1 MMAVSAERR
10 WCVVGG
16 ADKGGIL
23 VRTAPETSSPVA
35 PSRLATGALLREER
49 VEGNRL
55 EYTKLMGEGPETGW
69 VTIKLNEKVL
79 LDPAPIFEP
88 KPAAAGREAG
98 VFAEAA
104 SLAPPSRKI
113 RVLCLHGAVSS
124 PRVMSDQLA
133 ILRKR
138 AAEDIEFV
146 FAEGCLVCSENDP
159 IVVQQI
165 KIMSQ
170 FYSNETFRQW
180 MEPLGVMFGWR
191 RYDGLDLACQTV
203 QDVLKKEAPID
214 AVLGFSQG
222 ATLAHIVAAQAA
234 LGKGAPIRCVVH
246 MCDSRPGWVDQM
258 PELFEW
264 KIPVPALIIE
274 AEKDMMAIGSNEIAF
289 SYETPERAKHTNEHR
304 PLPGQ
309 LDEAKQLSDLIKAF
323 LVKHCRD

>member
-88 KPAAAGREAG
+88 KPAVAGREAG

-104 SLAPPSRKI
+104 SAAPSSRKI
-113 RVLCLHGAVSS
+113 RVLCLHGTASS
-124 PRVMSDQLA
+124 PRVMSNQLA
-133 ILRKR
+133 ILMKR
-138 AAEDIEFV
+138 AREDIEFV
-146 FAEGCLVCSENDP
+146 FAEGCIICSESNP
-159 IVVQQI
+159 IVAKQI
-165 KIMSQ
+165 KTMKQ
-170 FYSNETFRQW
+170 YYSNETFRQW
-180 MEPLGVMFGWR
+180 GEPLGEQLGWR
-191 RYDGLDLACQTV
+191 RYDGLDLACHTV

-222 ATLAHIVAAQAA
+222 ANVAHIVAAQAA
-234 LGKGAPIRCVVH
+234 LGKGAPFRCVVH
-246 MCDSRPGWVDQM
+246 MCTAKPGWVDQM

-264 KIPVPALIIE
+264 KLPVPALIIE
-274 AEKDMMAIGSNEIAF
+274 AEKDMIAIGSNEIALG
-289 SYETPERAKHTNEHR
+289 YETSERAKHTDEHR

-309 LDEAKQLSDLIKAF
+309 LDEAKALSDLIKAF
-323 LVKHCRD
+323 LVKHCRE